1 MTRKKLLL
9 HNISGLTLP
18 QYNELR
24 DLFRS
29 GERIW
34 QWSGEYDLKKALG
47 TVLYHRESYRKLR
60 SLAQVLAMLMRPKHL
75 PIPSGAYLAIQDLRA
90 GLEGSLLYKLRDT
103 PIGNPKVWR
112 KNKAGLMKLVDDK
125 ICKFI
130 SLVFPEN
137 SSMQKLVDRNRERWT
152 SKRMPGSG
160 SMKRGRPRKRKRDR
174 SHEKRPYDTLLVRID
189 GMVTMPLSRRD
200 LKSCAHR
207 KVEILKDPRE
217 VRRRVK

>member
-1 MTRKKLLL
+1 MKKKSLL

-24 DLFRS
+24 ELFRS

-60 SLAQVLAMLMRPKHL
+60 SLAQVLAMLMRPKRL
-75 PIPSGAYLAIQDLRA
+75 PIPSEAYLAMQDLRA

-103 PIGNPKVWR
+103 PVGSPKVWR

-125 ICKFI
+125 VCKFM
-130 SLVFPEN
+130 SLVFAED
-137 SSMQKLVDRNRERWT
+137 SSMLNLVAKNRERWA
-152 SKRMPGSG
+152 SRRMPGSG
-160 SMKRGRPRKRKRDR
+160 SMKRGRPRKRDR
-174 SHEKRPYDTLLVRID
+174 SREKRPYDTLLVRID
-189 GMVTMPLSRRD
+189 GIVTMPLSRRD
-200 LKSCAHR
+200 LKSYAHR
-207 KVEILKDPRE
+207 KVELLKDPRE
-217 VRRRVK
+217 VKR

>member
-1 MTRKKLLL
+1 MIKKKQLL

-24 DLFRS
+24 GLFRS

-75 PIPSGAYLAIQDLRA
+75 PIPSEAYLAIQDLRA

-125 ICKFI
+125 VCKFI

-137 SSMQKLVDRNRERWT
+137 SSMLKLVDKNRERWA
-152 SKRMPGSG
+152 SRRMPGSG
-160 SMKRGRPRKRKRDR
+160 SMKRGRPKKRDR
-174 SHEKRPYDTLLVRID
+174 GHEKRPYDTLLVRID
-189 GMVTMPLSRRD
+189 DLLTMPLSRRD
-200 LKSCAHR
+200 LKSYAHR

-217 VRRRVK
+217 VRR

>member
-1 MTRKKLLL
+1 MTRKKQLL
-9 HNISGLTLP
+9 HNIPGITLP

-24 DLFRS
+24 ELFRS

-60 SLAQVLAMLMRPKHL
+60 SLAQVLAMLMRPKGL
-75 PIPSGAYLAIQDLRA
+75 PIPSEAYLAMQDLRA

-112 KNKAGLMKLVDDK
+112 KNKAGLMKLIDDK
-125 ICKFI
+125 VCKFI
-130 SLVFPEN
+130 SLVFQEN
-137 SSMQKLVDRNRERWT
+137 SSMQKLVDRNRERWE

-160 SMKRGRPRKRKRDR
+160 SMKRGRPKKRDR
-174 SHEKRPYDTLLVRID
+174 SHEKRPYDTLLVRLD

-200 LKSCAHR
+200 LKSYAHR

-217 VRRRVK
+217 VKR

>member
-24 DLFRS
+24 ELFRS

-75 PIPSGAYLAIQDLRA
+75 PIPSEAYLAIQDLRA

-125 ICKFI
+125 VCKFI
-130 SLVFPEN
+130 SIVFPEN
-137 SSMQKLVDRNRERWT
+137 SSMLKLVDKNRERWA

-160 SMKRGRPRKRKRDR
+160 SMKRGRPKKRDR
-174 SHEKRPYDTLLVRID
+174 SSEKRPYDTLLVRID
-189 GMVTMPLSRRD
+189 GMATMPLSRRD
-200 LKSCAHR
+200 LKSYAHS

-217 VRRRVK
+217 VRR